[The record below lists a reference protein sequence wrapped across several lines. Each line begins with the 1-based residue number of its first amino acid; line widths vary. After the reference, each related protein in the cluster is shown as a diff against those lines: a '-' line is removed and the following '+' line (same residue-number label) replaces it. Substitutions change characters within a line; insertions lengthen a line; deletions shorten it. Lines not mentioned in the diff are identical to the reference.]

1 MEGWYVLH
9 GSFKVY
15 GFSLTYNTLD
25 HLFMYSFI
33 FFPMYEAFG
42 YVIIFGVTL
51 VNFSVLL
58 FILLW

>member
-1 MEGWYVLH
+1 MLH
-9 GSFKVY
+9 RSFKAY

-25 HLFMYSFI
+25 HLFVYSFI
-33 FFPMYEAFG
+33 SFLMYEEFG

-58 FILLW
+58 SILL